1 MGAAWSFRKFRA
13 LVCVT
18 WSTLWWVALLLSST
32 TSLRF
37 SWHICWTA
45 GLTARATGTLAPTV
59 TEGLA
64 QFDPN
69 FPGRASH
76 KRLARSAVSS
86 RHELLHE
93 QLQGNAY
100 RGAFHEVSAAGKDHT
115 PPLVPEQ
122 LTGVGYFSSFL
133 TNSTAATTPDVSTT
147 NSPYVAPW
155 PLGTWLPQPASPAG
169 PLSNLPLPHLPEVP
183 LVPYVNTTAIQSPI
197 ATRIA
202 NALPFVNALPPPP
215 LAPLPTTVVSNVPQ
229 TPASQEP
236 VVTPTFSPSVPLQQ
250 SQVFQPKTGVPLATT
265 STPQSTMVTQP
276 SVNQLLSGGTVATSS
291 ATRGVVPQDSAA
303 VSIPP
308 VAPLTAVP
316 ISSESQVRATLPT
329 HTDDGTGSI
338 APESQPEETDDTE
351 EYDVPT
357 SDASTS
363 SDNGSARESVTQLAP
378 AEDSLQSPNSFC
390 FDQCTCVPIILGGTA
405 ILLVSGVSVLAE
417 TILMSQLFSKGFFS
431 KNFFRGGGW
440 VILLASS
447 IGLLSGGLLGGL
459 VSQCW
464 TSALFAGGGFMS
476 FAVSFVLVGTRGA
489 WIGGF
494 GGSVAGG
501 TIGGLAS
508 TTTSAVTIG
517 LIFGL
522 LAGIVIGFAPILS
535 GIEMN
540 ARYIRWRTRAH
551 RLGSTRTHTDDH
563 RQSISSSSMTA
574 DDPRDSSDK
583 RDGASARGSILSLE
597 GISTRRSS
605 SASVTGDQVVDA
617 SRDNIVIAK

>member
-1 MGAAWSFRKFRA
+1 MRAAWPFRKIRA
-13 LVCVT
+13 LACVT
-18 WSTLWWVALLLSST
+18 WPTVWWVVLLLSLM

-37 SWHICWTA
+37 SWHICWSA
-45 GLTARATGTLAPTV
+45 GLTARATGTLAPTI
-59 TEGLA
+59 TERLA
-64 QFDPN
+64 EFDPN
-69 FPGRASH
+69 FSGRTSH

-86 RHELLHE
+86 RHALLRE

-100 RGAFHEVSAAGKDHT
+100 RGAFNEVSAAGKDQT
-115 PPLVPEQ
+115 IVPEQ
-122 LTGVGYFSSFL
+122 LTGVDYLSSFL
-133 TNSTAATTPDVSTT
+133 TNSTAAATPAASTT
-147 NSPYVAPW
+147 SGPYVAPW

-169 PLSNLPLPHLPEVP
+169 PLSNVPLPHLPELP

-229 TPASQEP
+229 IPAAPEP
-236 VVTPTFSPSVPLQQ
+236 AVAPTSSPSVPLQQ
-250 SQVFQPKTGVPLATT
+250 SQVFQPKTGVALATT
-265 STPQSTMVTQP
+265 STPQSTAVTQP
-276 SVNQLLSGGTVATSS
+276 SVNQPLSGGVVATSS
-291 ATRGVVPQDSAA
+291 ATRGVVPQDSAT
-303 VSIPP
+303 VSIAP

-316 ISSESQVRATLPT
+316 ISSESQARATLPT
-329 HTDDGTGSI
+329 PNDGGTGSI
-338 APESQPEETDDTE
+338 APESEPEEAEDTE

-363 SDNGSARESVTQLAP
+363 SEKGSARESVTQLGP
-378 AEDSLQSPNSFC
+378 AEESLQSPKNFC
-390 FDQCTCVPIILGGTA
+390 FDQCTCIPIILGGTA
-405 ILLVSGVSVLAE
+405 ILVVSGVSVLAE

-431 KNFFRGGGW
+431 RNFFRGGGW

-447 IGLLSGGLLGGL
+447 VGLSFGGLLGGL
-459 VSQCW
+459 VSHCW

-494 GGSVAGG
+494 GGSAAGG
-501 TIGGLAS
+501 TIAGLAS

-551 RLGSTRTHTDDH
+551 RLGSTRTHTDEQ
-563 RQSISSSSMTA
+563 RQSISSSSPTA
-574 DDPRDSSDK
+574 DDPRGSSDI

-597 GISTRRSS
+597 GVSTRRSS
-605 SASVTGDQVVDA
+605 SGSVTGDQVVDA
-617 SRDNIVIAK
+617 SRDNRVIGK